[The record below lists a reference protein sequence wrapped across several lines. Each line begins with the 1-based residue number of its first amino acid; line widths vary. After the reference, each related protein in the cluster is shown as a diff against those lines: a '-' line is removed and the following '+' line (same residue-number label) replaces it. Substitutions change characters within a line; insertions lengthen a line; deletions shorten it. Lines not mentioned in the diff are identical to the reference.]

1 MTKKYTIKTALHAH
15 PYFYCPI
22 TKKINLDEKFYR
34 KFVSEEPSLQ
44 KIVENAFEKDVGI
57 CALSS
62 CHTPTGGMDNR
73 FKNYIKQLKTLDK
86 NYDVDFHQDKGW
98 LTIAR
103 KQPLKGKL
111 SKIILLHSQEV
122 RTNYNSNPAD
132 INVIGNKKLINHS
145 LDVEE
150 TAKIAKSNGA
160 LSLVCHPNSGISS
173 LGLEKAVEMYQN
185 KKVGGIEGFNATEP
199 KEINEPLMKYLNENG
214 IKCPA
219 VSDAH
224 HYSQLDTAYTLL
236 NENVWK
242 KFSIEKLKDA
252 IERGE
257 FENRLGYVDESSKF
271 LHHKLPILISI
282 PGHLLRN
289 PKAMIKFLSGV
300 AKRRK

>member
-160 LSLVCHPNSGISS
+160 LSLVCLSSIKGTRYIASASVTSGDRSNPF
-173 LGLEKAVEMYQN
+173 N
-185 KKVGGIEGFNATEP
+185 KKRPPSRARP
-199 KEINEPLMKYLNENG
+199 
-214 IKCPA
+214 C
-219 VSDAH
+219 S
-224 HYSQLDTAYTLL
+224 
-236 NENVWK
+236 
-242 KFSIEKLKDA
+242 KFSA
-252 IERGE
+252 
-257 FENRLGYVDESSKF
+257 
-271 LHHKLPILISI
+271 SI
-282 PGHLLRN
+282 
-289 PKAMIKFLSGV
+289 AS
-300 AKRRK
+300 